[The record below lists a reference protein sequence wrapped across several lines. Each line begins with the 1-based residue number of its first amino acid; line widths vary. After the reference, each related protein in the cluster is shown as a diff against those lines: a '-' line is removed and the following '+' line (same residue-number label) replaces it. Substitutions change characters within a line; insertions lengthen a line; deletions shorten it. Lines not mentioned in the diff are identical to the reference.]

1 MNRKSKPKFGEL
13 NEISLYTYVISL
25 DAMHIISVL
34 YSSRYSEDYILYV
47 IKKVHN
53 ILLSFFH

>member
-1 MNRKSKPKFGEL
+1 MNRKSKPKFGKL

-47 IKKVHN
+47 IKK
-53 ILLSFFH
+53 ST

>member
-13 NEISLYTYVISL
+13 KEISLYTYVISL

-47 IKKVHN
+47 IKK
-53 ILLSFFH
+53 ST

>member
-53 ILLSFFH
+53 ILLPFFH